1 MNLLEAVKSGK
12 PFKRSNFDSEIWF
25 KNVETHIKN
34 RNSENPFLTAMLIG
48 ENDESCP
55 LIAEDVLAENW
66 IVKEELLPC
75 PFPCPFCGE
84 EVELKCDESY
94 KKTPRTLKYLIKCET
109 KDCSVR
115 YFVNDG
121 DFIGYLNADN
131 ISDNLKIFVEKWNN
145 RVGKVRND

>member
-12 PFKRSNFDSEIWF
+12 SFKRSNFDSKIWF

-75 PFPCPFCGE
+75 PFCGE
-84 EVELKCDESY
+84 KVKYIEGWVGVDCPTLDCIFHMHEKAVPVCKDKFLKS
-94 KKTPRTLKYLIKCET
+94 
-109 KDCSVR
+109 
-115 YFVNDG
+115 
-121 DFIGYLNADN
+121 
-131 ISDNLKIFVEKWNN
+131 WNN
-145 RVGKVRND
+145 RRFIVGKW